1 MIDIDLFNWGNIKK
15 PPELVVAIGYYIQP
29 HRISIDGVKK
39 KLNPNK
45 IVDITLGNIENIQRE
60 MGDDT
65 VFLLFNDASPVS
77 IPKGAIL
84 NAAPKNP
91 VLVARPNENQ
101 GVGGKENFM
110 QSMSNYLGAKYM
122 FTVAADVKLT
132 SNIFPL
138 FDAFSAFPSTF
149 ITVVNAGFI
158 GNLFERTKSG
168 ERFIETVQ
176 IGNALC
182 YRVELF
188 EEVGY
193 VDPKMRY
200 FEDLDL
206 IYRAQQ
212 YGYTSYMDMSVTGKT
227 TSSGAGGTSTFDLK
241 LEWAKYLSEVSPYLS
256 YSIDK
261 RNRII
266 IRKNTKNKG
275 LMRGKPRW
283 VGQSALS
290 QYAIEQIK
298 NRI

>member
-1 MIDIDLFNWGNIKK
+1 MIDIDLFNWERIKR

-45 IVDITLGNIENIQRE
+45 IVDITLCNIENIRNE
-60 MGDDT
+60 MGDDI
-65 VFLLFNDASPVS
+65 VFLLFNDDSPVE
-77 IPKGAIL
+77 IPKESVL
-84 NAAPKNP
+84 NAASKNP
-91 VLVARPNENQ
+91 VLIARPNENQ

-110 QSMSNYLGAKYM
+110 QSVSNYLGAKYM
-122 FTVAADVKLT
+122 FTVATDVKLT
-132 SNIFPL
+132 SNISPL
-138 FDAFSAFPSTF
+138 FDAFSVFPNTF

-158 GNLFERTKSG
+158 GNLFSRIKKG
-168 ERFIETVQ
+168 ERFIETAQ

-182 YRVELF
+182 YRVDLF
-188 EEVGY
+188 DEVGY

-212 YGYTSYMDMSVTGKT
+212 FGYTSYMDMSVTGKT

-241 LEWAKYLSEVSPYLS
+241 LEWAKYLAEVSPYLS

-261 RNRII
+261 RNRSI

-275 LMRGKPRW
+275 LMKDKPRR
-283 VGQSALS
+283 VRQSEIGRAS
-290 QYAIEQIK
+290 C
-298 NRI
+298 R